1 MSALG
6 RAACRI
12 QSFRRGLVGPEI
24 GKTPRTYSDNISQK
38 PVAYRGS
45 RRRLSQKIVRG
56 SRNIWP

>member
-6 RAACRI
+6 GAAYRI

-38 PVAYRGS
+38 PVA
-45 RRRLSQKIVRG
+45 
-56 SRNIWP
+56 